1 MLAMNSK
8 EHQQNSKS
16 KDNIN
21 IILYTK
27 IIFYIKKFI
36 IINDFYLQNK
46 I

>member
-1 MLAMNSK
+1 MLAMNSI

-27 IIFYIKKFI
+27 IIFYIKKII